1 MGHAAPRGSAVGR
14 TARGRLL
21 AVLPAVLAGVLLA
34 TTACSAADPGRQQ
47 APGSGPAS
55 SGELN
60 VFAAAS
66 LKGVLTDLAAD
77 FENEHPGVAVRL
89 NFAGSSDLATQIL
102 SGAPAD
108 VFASANP
115 ENMDKVAA
123 PGMVAGE
130 PVTFATNVLQLVV
143 PIGNPH
149 GIHKLADLAD
159 RQIKTVICAPQVP
172 CGAATQKVSRVA
184 GIKIPAVSEE
194 SSVTDVLG
202 KVVSGEADAGLVYVT
217 DVKNARG
224 DVQGIDF
231 AEAGAAV
238 NEYPIAR
245 LAESANPDAAE
256 AFVALVTGPDGRK
269 ALADYGFGAP

>member
-1 MGHAAPRGSAVGR
+1 M
-14 TARGRLL
+14 L
-21 AVLPAVLAGVLLA
+21 AVLLGGALLA
-34 TTACSAADPGRQQ
+34 TTACTAAGQGPQE
-47 APGSGPAS
+47 APASGSAS

-66 LKGVLTDLAAD
+66 LNGVLTDLTAD
-77 FENEHPGVAVRL
+77 FEDDHPDVTVRL

-115 ENMDKVAA
+115 ENMDKVTA
-123 PGMVAGE
+123 PGMAAGE
-130 PVTFATNVLQLVV
+130 PVTFATNVLQIVV
-143 PIGNPH
+143 PEGNPY
-149 GIHKLADLAD
+149 GIASLADLAD
-159 RQIKTVICAPQVP
+159 QQVKTVICAPQVP
-172 CGAATQKVSRVA
+172 CGAATQKVSQEA

-202 KVVSGEADAGLVYVT
+202 KVMSGEADAGLVYVT
-217 DVKNARG
+217 DVKNVQG
-224 DVQGIDF
+224 DVEGIDF

-238 NEYPIAR
+238 NDYPIAR

-256 AFVALVTGPDGRK
+256 AFVALVTGPEGRK
-269 ALADYGFGAP
+269 ALADYGFGTP

>member
-1 MGHAAPRGSAVGR
+1 MGHPAPPKSATKR
-14 TARGRLL
+14 TARRRLL
-21 AVLPAVLAGVLLA
+21 AVLLGGVLLA
-34 TTACSAADPGRQQ
+34 TAACSAAGQGPQQ
-47 APGSGPAS
+47 ASASGSPG

-66 LKGVLTDLAAD
+66 LNGVLTGLAAK
-77 FENEHPGVAVRL
+77 FEDDHPGVTVRL

-115 ENMDKVAA
+115 ENMDKVTA
-123 PGMVAGE
+123 PGLTAGE
-130 PVTFATNVLQLVV
+130 PVTFATNELQIVV
-143 PIGNPH
+143 PDGNPH
-149 GIHKLADLAD
+149 GITSLADLAD
-159 RQIKTVICAPQVP
+159 QQIKTVICAPQVP
-172 CGAATQKVSRVA
+172 CGAATQKVSQEA
-184 GIKIPAVSEE
+184 GVEIPAVSEE

-217 DVKNARG
+217 DVQNAQG
-224 DVQGIDF
+224 QVEGIDF
-231 AEAGAAV
+231 AEAGSAV
-238 NEYPIAR
+238 NDYPIAR

-269 ALADYGFGAP
+269 ALADYGFGTP

>member
-1 MGHAAPRGSAVGR
+1 MGHPAPRNSAVKR
-14 TARGRLL
+14 TARSSLL
-21 AVLPAVLAGVLLA
+21 AVLLGGALLA
-34 TTACSAADPGRQQ
+34 TTACTAAGQGPQE
-47 APGSGPAS
+47 APASGSAS

-66 LKGVLTDLAAD
+66 LNGVLTDLTAD
-77 FENEHPGVAVRL
+77 FEDDHPDVTVRL

-115 ENMDKVAA
+115 ENMDKVTA
-123 PGMVAGE
+123 PGMAAGE
-130 PVTFATNVLQLVV
+130 PVTFATNVLQIVV
-143 PIGNPH
+143 PEGNPH
-149 GIHKLADLAD
+149 GIASLADLAD
-159 RQIKTVICAPQVP
+159 QQVKTVICAPQVP
-172 CGAATQKVSRVA
+172 CGAATQKVSQEA

-202 KVVSGEADAGLVYVT
+202 KVMSGEADAGLVYVT
-217 DVKNARG
+217 DVKNAQG
-224 DVQGIDF
+224 DVEGIDF

-238 NEYPIAR
+238 NDYPIAR

-256 AFVALVTGPDGRK
+256 AFVALVTGPEGRK
-269 ALADYGFGAP
+269 ALADHGFGTP

>member
-1 MGHAAPRGSAVGR
+1 MGHPAPPRNATKRTVRRRLVAVFLG
-14 TARGRLL
+14 
-21 AVLPAVLAGVLLA
+21 GVLLA
-34 TTACSAADPGRQQ
+34 ATACSAAGQDPQQ
-47 APGSGPAS
+47 ASESGSPG

-66 LKGVLTDLAAD
+66 LNGVLTNLAAA
-77 FENEHPGVAVRL
+77 FEDDHPGVTVRL

-115 ENMDKVAA
+115 ENMDTVTASGLA
-123 PGMVAGE
+123 AGE
-130 PVTFATNVLQLVV
+130 PVTFATNELQIVV
-143 PIGNPH
+143 PDRNPH
-149 GIHKLADLAD
+149 GITSLADLAD
-159 RQIKTVICAPQVP
+159 QQIKTVICAPQVP
-172 CGAATQKVSRVA
+172 CGAATQKVSREA
-184 GIKIPAVSEE
+184 GVEIPAVSEE

-217 DVKNARG
+217 DVKNAQG
-224 DVQGIDF
+224 QVEGIDF

-238 NEYPIAR
+238 NDYPIAR

-256 AFVALVTGPDGRK
+256 AFVALVTGPEGRK
-269 ALADYGFGAP
+269 ALADYGFGTP

>member
-1 MGHAAPRGSAVGR
+1 MGHAAPRDSTGKRTGR
-14 TARGRLL
+14 SRLL
-21 AVLPAVLAGVLLA
+21 AVLLGGALLA
-34 TTACSAADPGRQQ
+34 TTACSAAEQGPQET
-47 APGSGPAS
+47 AASGSAS

-66 LKGVLTDLAAD
+66 LNGVLTELAAD
-77 FENEHPGVAVRL
+77 FEDDHPDVAVRL

-115 ENMDKVAA
+115 ENMDKVTA
-123 PGMVAGE
+123 PGMAAGD
-130 PVTFATNVLQLVV
+130 PVTFATNVLQIVV
-143 PIGNPH
+143 PEGNPH
-149 GIHKLADLAD
+149 GITSLADLAD

-172 CGAATQKVSRVA
+172 CGAATQKVSQEA
-184 GIKIPAVSEE
+184 GIEIPAVSEE

-202 KVVSGEADAGLVYVT
+202 KVASGEADAGLVYVT
-217 DVKNARG
+217 DVKHAQG
-224 DVQGIDF
+224 DVEGIDF

-245 LAESANPDAAE
+245 LAESTDPDAAE
-256 AFVALVTGPDGRK
+256 AFVALVTGPEGRK
-269 ALADYGFGAP
+269 ALADYGFGTP

>member
-1 MGHAAPRGSAVGR
+1 MGGA
-14 TARGRLL
+14 LL
-21 AVLPAVLAGVLLA
+21 MA
-34 TTACSAADPGRQQ
+34 TACSAAGPEPRQT
-47 APGSGPAS
+47 PAS
-55 SGELN
+55 GSARSGELI

-66 LKGVLTDLAAD
+66 LNGVLTDLAAD
-77 FENEHPGVAVRL
+77 FEDDHPDVTVRL

-123 PGMVAGE
+123 AHLAAGP
-130 PVTFATNVLQLVV
+130 PVTFATNRLQIVV
-143 PIGNPH
+143 PDGNPQ
-149 GIHKLADLAD
+149 GIRSLADLSD
-159 RQIKTVICAPQVP
+159 KRIKTVVCAPQVP
-172 CGAATQKVSRVA
+172 CGAATQKVSRQA
-184 GIKIPAVSEE
+184 GTEIPAVSEE

-217 DVKNARG
+217 DVKNAQG
-224 DVQGIDF
+224 DVEGIDF

-238 NEYPIAR
+238 NDYPIVR
-245 LAESANPDAAE
+245 LAEGANPAAAE
-256 AFVALVTGPDGRK
+256 AFVALVTGPEGRR

>member
-1 MGHAAPRGSAVGR
+1 VGHAAPRDSAVKGR
-14 TARGRLL
+14 SRR
-21 AVLPAVLAGVLLA
+21 LPAVLLGVLLGGALLA
-34 TTACSAADPGRQQ
+34 TTACSAAEPGPQQ
-47 APGSGPAS
+47 TAASGSAS

-66 LKGVLTDLAAD
+66 LNGVLTDLAAD
-77 FENEHPGVAVRL
+77 FEDEHPDVTVRL

-108 VFASANP
+108 VFASANT

-130 PVTFATNVLQLVV
+130 PVTFATNVLQIVV
-143 PIGNPH
+143 PNGNPR
-149 GIHKLADLAD
+149 GITSLADLAE

-172 CGAATQKVSRVA
+172 CGAATQEVAREA
-184 GIKIPAVSEE
+184 GIEIPAVSEE

-217 DVKNARG
+217 DVQNAQG
-224 DVQGIDF
+224 DVEGIDF
-231 AEAGAAV
+231 AEAGATV
-238 NEYPIAR
+238 NDYPIAR
-245 LAESANPDAAE
+245 LAESANPDVAK
-256 AFVALVTGPDGRK
+256 AFVALVTGPKGRK
-269 ALADYGFGAP
+269 ALADYGFGTP